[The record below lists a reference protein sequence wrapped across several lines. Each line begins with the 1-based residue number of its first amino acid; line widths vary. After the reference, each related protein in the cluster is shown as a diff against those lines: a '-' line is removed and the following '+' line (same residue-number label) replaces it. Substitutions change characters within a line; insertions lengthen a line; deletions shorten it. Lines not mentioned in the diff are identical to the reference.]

1 MFKIFKSFY
10 TAEMK
15 CMRHSSITLWY
26 PGIGQGRKI
35 KKILLKKKMK
45 NDFLECVILSIIK
58 EKLHSNSTSFI
69 IFTNLEGY

>member
-1 MFKIFKSFY
+1 
-10 TAEMK
+10 
-15 CMRHSSITLWY
+15 
-26 PGIGQGRKI
+26 
-35 KKILLKKKMK
+35 MK